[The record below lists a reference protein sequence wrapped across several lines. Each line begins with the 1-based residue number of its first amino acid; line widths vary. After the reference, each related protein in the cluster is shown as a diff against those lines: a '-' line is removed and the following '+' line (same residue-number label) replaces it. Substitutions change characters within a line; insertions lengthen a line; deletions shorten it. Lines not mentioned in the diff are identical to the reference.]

1 MVEIDDVLLVDE
13 IIDEIVYSQLKTEC
27 IMLVEDEDEVLA
39 PQVIMRLF
47 ECDEQDEVEVVVEYL
62 AHILNRMLDELEQ
75 LDNEITEGIMYVVVP
90 VQVYD
95 EVDDDEVLEVL
106 DVADIM

>member
-1 MVEIDDVLLVDE
+1 MLFR
-13 IIDEIVYSQLKTEC
+13 SLKTEC

-62 AHILNRMLDELEQ
+62 AHILNRMLDELE
-75 LDNEITEGIMYVVVP
+75 
-90 VQVYD
+90 
-95 EVDDDEVLEVL
+95 
-106 DVADIM
+106 